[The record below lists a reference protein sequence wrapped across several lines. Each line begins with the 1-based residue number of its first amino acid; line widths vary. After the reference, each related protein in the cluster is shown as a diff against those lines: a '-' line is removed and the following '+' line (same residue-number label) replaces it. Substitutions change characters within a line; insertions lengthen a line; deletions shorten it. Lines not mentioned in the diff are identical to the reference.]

1 MALPVHQARSMDIS
15 PTSQTA
21 HRVASTFHRGLAAVA
36 LVALALTGAPSVA
49 AAAATP
55 SDQSVRPAEQHT
67 SEKGRR
73 LASTYGGALRDLSAK
88 IYHCVPWV
96 EVKRNGIG
104 FYKPKHLEG
113 DIRYLSVNLYI
124 DQQPSPEFAAFTTEE
139 RASRMFS
146 RYVGPMLKRM
156 SRPSGLLAD
165 PGLDGFTVILEWLKQ
180 VPATASARPVH
191 ETIAV
196 FLERPVVADYIG
208 GRIAGRDLATR
219 GRVLGWDGE
228 TALGPLRL
236 ASWDDDFVST
246 YKVSNYQLAPGV
258 SCP

>member
-1 MALPVHQARSMDIS
+1 MALAVQVPKSMDTLPLS
-15 PTSQTA
+15 PTA
-21 HRVASTFHRGLAAVA
+21 VRVASTFRRGLAAVA
-36 LVALALTGAPSVA
+36 LVALALTGVSPA
-49 AAAATP
+49 AAAP
-55 SDQSVRPAEQHT
+55 SDQSVLPAEKHT

-73 LASTYGGALRDLSAK
+73 LASTYAGSLRDLSAK

-113 DIRYLSVNLYI
+113 DIRYLSVHLYI
-124 DQQPSPEFAAFTTEE
+124 DQQPSPEFAAFTIEE

-156 SRPSGLLAD
+156 ARPSGLLAD
-165 PGLDGFTVILEWLKQ
+165 TGVDGFTVIVEWLKQ
-180 VPATASARPVH
+180 TPATASARPVH

-196 FLERPVVADYIG
+196 FIERSAVADYVG
-208 GRIAGRDLATR
+208 GRIAGRDLAAR

-228 TALGPLRL
+228 TAVGPMRL
-236 ASWDDDFVST
+236 ASWDDDFVAT

>member
-1 MALPVHQARSMDIS
+1 MDIS
-15 PTSQTA
+15 LTA
-21 HRVASTFHRGLAAVA
+21 HPVAPKLRRGLAAVA
-36 LVALALTGAPSVA
+36 LVALALAGAPPATA
-49 AAAATP
+49 AP
-55 SDQSVRPAEQHT
+55 SDQSVLPPEQHT

-73 LASTYGGALRDLSAK
+73 LASAYVGPLRELSAK
-88 IYHCVPWV
+88 IYHCLPWV

-104 FYKPKHLEG
+104 FYKPKHLDG
-113 DIRYLSVNLYI
+113 DMRYLSMHLYI
-124 DQQPSPEFAAFTTEE
+124 DQQPSPEFAAYEVEE

-146 RYVGPMLKRM
+146 RYVGPMLRRM
-156 SRPSGLLAD
+156 VRPAGLLSD
-165 PGLDGFTVILEWLKQ
+165 SGVDGFTVILEWLKQ
-180 VPATASARPVH
+180 VPQTASSRPVH

-196 FLERPVVADYIG
+196 FLERGTVADYIG
-208 GRIAGRDLATR
+208 GRLAGRDLAAR
-219 GRVLGWDGE
+219 ARVLGWDGE